1 MNNDEKILKALETL
15 QADVTSTKG
24 DIATLKGDVTSM
36 KGDIVSLKGDVTTL
50 KDGQVRREKEAKAS
64 EERLMKKID
73 QQSEQLIDVITD
85 TATMILDEQNGRIT
99 QIEDHLGLSRPPKN

>member
-1 MNNDEKILKALETL
+1 VNNDEKILKALETL
-15 QADVTSTKG
+15 QADVTSMKG
-24 DIATLKGDVTSM
+24 DITTLKGDVTSM

-50 KDGQVRREKEAKAS
+50 KDGQVRLEKEAKAS

-73 QQSEQLIDVITD
+73 QRSEQLIDVITD
-85 TATMILDEQNGRIT
+85 TATAILEEQYKRIS